1 MKQITRRYDLDW
13 LRTIG
18 VLLVIP
24 FHSLLMFNMDP
35 GAIVYVKDTINVK
48 LFNILDRILH
58 SFHMPLLFII
68 AGMSVYFSLQCRTKT
83 KYINERVRKLL
94 IPSLF
99 GCIILN
105 PVMTYIYLI
114 SKNENVSFLNHLLR
128 FFTKNPG
135 DFVGLTGAFTPAH
148 LWFVIYL
155 LIFSLVGLPFFMK
168 ISKGDFNN
176 LLFRLGDFLEKPLM
190 LILAAIPV
198 TIFSA
203 INILGD
209 KNPLVYFA
217 IFFIG
222 FLIAADDRYQKS
234 IIRDKWIYLIL
245 SIIFVYLKFNIPHTF
260 ETWSPIWCI
269 YGIFNS
275 STTIVSVFALLGLAN
290 RFINKNTR
298 VLDYL
303 SKASFPVYIIHML
316 INTMVGFCIIKLN
329 IIPEIKFILIV
340 VITFTACFLV
350 YEFIKRVEFW
360 CYIFAIKSEQKL
372 SEEIKPKE
380 IYDETKLF

>member
-13 LRTIG
+13 LRTVG

-24 FHSLLMFNMDP
+24 FHSLLMFNMNPDS
-35 GAIVYVKDTINVK
+35 IVYVKDEVNVK
-48 LFNILDRILH
+48 LFNIFDGIIH
-58 SFHMPLLFII
+58 SFHMPLLFVI
-68 AGMSVYFSLQCRTKT
+68 AGMSVYFSLQSRTKT

-94 IPSLF
+94 IPALF

-114 SKNENVSFLNHLLR
+114 SKNENGSFLNHLFG

-135 DFVGLTGAFTPAH
+135 DLVGLAGAFTPAH
-148 LWFVIYL
+148 LWFIIYL
-155 LIFSLVGLPFFMK
+155 FIFSLLGLPFFIK

-176 LLFRLGDFLEKPLM
+176 LLFRLGDFLERPLM
-190 LILAAIPV
+190 LILTAIPV
-198 TIFSA
+198 TIVSA

-209 KNPLVYFA
+209 KNPFVYFV

-222 FLIAADDRYQKS
+222 FLLAADERYQKAIS
-234 IIRDKWIYLIL
+234 RDKWVYLIL
-245 SIIFVYLKFNIPHTF
+245 SIVCIYLKFNIPDKF
-260 ETWSPIWCI
+260 ESWSPVWCI
-269 YGIFNS
+269 YGIFY
-275 STTIVSVFALLGLAN
+275 TVTRIIPVFALLGLAN

-303 SKASFPVYIIHML
+303 SKASFPVYVIHML
-316 INTMVGFCIIKLN
+316 VNTMVGFCIIKLN
-329 IIPEIKFILIV
+329 IIPEIKYILIV
-340 VITFTACFLV
+340 VITFTACFLI
-350 YEFIKRVEFW
+350 YELVKRVEFW
-360 CYIFAIKSEQKL
+360 CYIFAIKPEQKL

>member
-1 MKQITRRYDLDW
+1 MKQIIRRYDLDW

-24 FHSLLMFNMDP
+24 FHSLLMFNMNP
-35 GAIVYVKDTINVK
+35 GAIVYIKDTVNVK
-48 LFNILDRILH
+48 LFNILDRIIH
-58 SFHMPLLFII
+58 SFHMPLLFVI

-83 KYINERVRKLL
+83 KYINERLIKLM
-94 IPSLF
+94 IPALF

-114 SKNENVSFLNHLLR
+114 SKKENSSFLNHLLG

-155 LIFSLVGLPFFMK
+155 LIFSFVGLPFFIK

-176 LLFRLGDFLEKPLM
+176 LLFKLGDFLEKPLR

-198 TIFSA
+198 TILSA

-217 IFFIG
+217 VFFIG
-222 FLIAADDRYQKS
+222 FLLATDDRYQKA
-234 IIRDKWIYLIL
+234 INRDKWIYLIL
-245 SIIFVYLKFNIPHTF
+245 SMVFIYLKFNIPDTF
-260 ETWSPIWCI
+260 EPGSPVWCI
-269 YGIFNS
+269 YGIFDT
-275 STTIVSVFALLGLAN
+275 STRLVSVFALLGLAN
-290 RFINKNTR
+290 KFINKNTR

-303 SKASFPVYIIHML
+303 SKASFPVYVIHML

-329 IIPEIKFILIV
+329 IIPEIKYILIV
-340 VITFTACFLV
+340 LITFAACFLI
-350 YEFIKRVEFW
+350 YELIKRIEFW
-360 CYIFAIKSEQKL
+360 CYIFAIKPVQKL
-372 SEEIKPKE
+372 SEKIKPKE